1 MTAILLSMASWLII
15 NVITWL
21 SWKLNLSKTYVSVG
35 LSILIWIIL
44 YVWQMLV
51 DKYPLAWEQ
60 IVGFASGAYAMSQV
74 VWNVYQKII
83 EKKGE

>member
-1 MTAILLSMASWLII
+1 MTAILLSMVSWLII
-15 NVITWL
+15 NLITWL

-35 LSILIWIIL
+35 LSILLWVIL

-51 DKYPLAWEQ
+51 NKYPLAREQ
-60 IVGFASGAYAMSQV
+60 IVWFASGAYAMSQV